1 MASKSSE
8 DFVIFVARRTSC
20 CEIEVLK
27 ITAVFGYMTVA
38 MSNQNNLHEEFHSF
52 VTNEDYIASEATGFD
67 S

>member
-1 MASKSSE
+1 MASKSS
-8 DFVIFVARRTSC
+8 DAFVIFVAQRTSC

-27 ITAVFGYMTVA
+27 ITVVFRYMVVA

-52 VTNEDYIASEATGFD
+52 VTNEDYIVSEGTGFD